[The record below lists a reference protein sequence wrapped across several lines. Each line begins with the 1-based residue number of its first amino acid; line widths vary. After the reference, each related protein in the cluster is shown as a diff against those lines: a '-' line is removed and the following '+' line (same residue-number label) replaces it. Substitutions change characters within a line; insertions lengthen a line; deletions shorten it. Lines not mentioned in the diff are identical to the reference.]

1 MSHSEEKGLNS
12 AEVYR
17 DSISTV
23 NKDGSR
29 VWIYPKKPRGF
40 FYNARTI
47 VSIILVIIL
56 FGLPFIKVDGRPLF
70 LFNILERKFILFGN
84 IFGTHDFFIFVLIF
98 IAGIIF
104 IFLFTAVYGR
114 LFCGWICPQTIFMEM
129 VFRKIEYWIEGDRND
144 QIRLNAAPWSAQ
156 KAVKKISKQSIFLG
170 LSFLIGNLFLAYII
184 GVDELFSIVM
194 RSPAENPGGFATV
207 MAITG
212 GFYFVFASFREQAC
226 TIVCPYG
233 RLQSVL
239 LDRNSIVVAYDD
251 RRGEPRGKI
260 KRGEERTNG
269 DCIDCKLCVDVCP
282 TGIDIRN
289 GIQLEC
295 VNCTACIDACDEV
308 MVKIGKPKK
317 LIRYDSLN
325 GISLGEKFKISPRII
340 TYTSF
345 LFVLLGLI
353 TYLIF
358 SRSDASVTILRA
370 PGTMYQEQ
378 PGGKISNIY
387 NLNIVNKTYEPMKI
401 TLAVQGLK
409 SEIKILGEDV
419 AVEGQKVYEGR
430 FMLIID
436 VKDIE
441 RISTPLV
448 IDVYNGTEKLSEI
461 KTSFMGNP
469 ELKNQ

>member
-1 MSHSEEKGLNS
+1 MSRSEDNNLKS
-12 AEVYR
+12 ADVYR

-23 NKDGSR
+23 NKEGKR
-29 VWIYPKKPRGF
+29 IWIYPRKPSGF
-40 FYNARTI
+40 FYNARTV
-47 VSIILVIIL
+47 VSIFLLIIL

-84 IFGTHDFFIFVLIF
+84 LFGTHDFFIFVLIF

-129 VFRKIEYWIEGDRND
+129 VFRKIEYWIEGDAKD
-144 QIRLNAAPWSAQ
+144 QIALNAAPWTAQ
-156 KAVKKISKQSIFLG
+156 KTVKKVSKQTIFFG

-184 GVDELFSIVM
+184 GIDELFSIVM
-194 RSPAENPGGFATV
+194 RSPAENPGGFTLV
-207 MAITG
+207 MAFTG

-251 RRGEPRGKI
+251 KRGEPRGKL
-260 KRGEERTNG
+260 KKDEVRTEG

-295 VNCTACIDACDEV
+295 VNCTACIDACDDV
-308 MVKIGKPKK
+308 MEKVGKPKK

-325 GISLGEKFKISPRII
+325 GISLGEKFKITPRII

-345 LFVLLGLI
+345 LLILLGLI
-353 TYLIF
+353 AYLIF
-358 SRSDASVTILRA
+358 SRSDAAVTILRA

-387 NLNIVNKTYEPMKI
+387 SLNIVNKTYDPMEI
-401 TLAVQGLK
+401 TLTVQDRNA
-409 SEIKILGEDV
+409 EIKILGENVRVD
-419 AVEGQKVYEGR
+419 GQKVYEGR
-430 FMLIID
+430 FMLILD
-436 VKDIE
+436 VHDIE
-441 RISTPLV
+441 RVSTPLV
-448 IDVYNGTEKLSEI
+448 IDVYNGKEKLKEI
-461 KTSFMGNP
+461 KTSFMGIP
-469 ELKNQ
+469 ELKNK

>member
-1 MSHSEEKGLNS
+1 MSRSEDNNLKS
-12 AEVYR
+12 ADVYR

-23 NKDGSR
+23 NKEGKR
-29 VWIYPKKPRGF
+29 IWIYPRKPSGF
-40 FYNARTI
+40 FYNARTV
-47 VSIILVIIL
+47 VSIFLLIIL

-84 IFGTHDFFIFVLIF
+84 LFGTHDFFIFVLIF

-129 VFRKIEYWIEGDRND
+129 VFRKIEYWIEGDAKD
-144 QIRLNAAPWSAQ
+144 QIALNAAPWTAQ
-156 KAVKKISKQSIFLG
+156 KTVKKVSKQTIFFG

-184 GVDELFSIVM
+184 GIDELFSIVM
-194 RSPAENPGGFATV
+194 RSPAENPGGFTLV
-207 MAITG
+207 MAFTG

-251 RRGEPRGKI
+251 KRGEPRGKL
-260 KRGEERTNG
+260 KKDEERTEG

-295 VNCTACIDACDEV
+295 VNCTACIDACDDV
-308 MVKIGKPKK
+308 MEKIGKPKK

-325 GISLGEKFKISPRII
+325 GISLGEKFKITPRII

-345 LFVLLGLI
+345 LLILLGLI
-353 TYLIF
+353 AYLIF
-358 SRSDASVTILRA
+358 SRSDAAVTILRA

-387 NLNIVNKTYEPMKI
+387 SLNIVNKTYDPMEI
-401 TLAVQGLK
+401 TMTVQDRNA
-409 SEIKILGEDV
+409 EIKILGEDV
-419 AVEGQKVYEGR
+419 RVDGQKVYEGR
-430 FMLIID
+430 FMLILD
-436 VKDIE
+436 VRDIE
-441 RISTPLV
+441 RVSTPLV
-448 IDVYNGTEKLSEI
+448 IDVYNGKEKLKEI

-469 ELKNQ
+469 ELKNK

>member
-1 MSHSEEKGLNS
+1 MSKSEDNS
-12 AEVYR
+12 SNPAEFYR

-23 NKDGSR
+23 NKDGNR
-29 VWIYPKKPRGF
+29 VWIYPKKPKGF

-47 VSIILVIIL
+47 VSIFLLIIL

-84 IFGTHDFFIFVLIF
+84 FFGTHDFFIFVLIF

-114 LFCGWICPQTIFMEM
+114 LFCGWICPQTIFMEL

-144 QIRLNAAPWSAQ
+144 QIRLNAAPWSVQ
-156 KAVKKISKQSIFLG
+156 KAVKKISKQSVFLG

-194 RSPAENPGGFATV
+194 KSPSENPEGFTVV
-207 MAITG
+207 MAVTG

-251 RRGEPRGKI
+251 KRGEPRGKL
-260 KRGEERTNG
+260 KRGEDRTKG

-308 MVKIGKPKK
+308 MVKIGKPKR

-325 GISLGEKFKISPRII
+325 GISLGEKFRISPRIL

-345 LFVLLGLI
+345 LLLLLGLI

-387 NLNIVNKTYEPMKI
+387 NLNIVNKTYEPMNI
-401 TLAVQGLK
+401 SLAVQGLK

-419 AVEGQKVYEGR
+419 SVDGQQVYEGR
-430 FMLIID
+430 FMLILE

-441 RISTPLV
+441 RISTPLI

>member
-1 MSHSEEKGLNS
+1 MSKSEDNS
-12 AEVYR
+12 SNLAEVYR

-23 NKDGSR
+23 NKAGNR
-29 VWIYPKKPRGF
+29 VWIYPKKPKGF
-40 FYNARTI
+40 FYKARTI
-47 VSIILVIIL
+47 VSIFLLIIL

-84 IFGTHDFFIFVLIF
+84 FFGTHDFFIFVLIF

-114 LFCGWICPQTIFMEM
+114 LFCGWICPQTIFMEL

-144 QIRLNAAPWSAQ
+144 QIRLNAAPWSVQ
-156 KAVKKISKQSIFLG
+156 KAVKKISKQSVFLG

-194 RSPAENPGGFATV
+194 KSPSENPEGFTVV
-207 MAITG
+207 MAVTG

-251 RRGEPRGKI
+251 KRGEPRGKL
-260 KRGEERTNG
+260 KRGEDRTKG

-308 MVKIGKPKK
+308 MVKIGKPKR

-325 GISLGEKFKISPRII
+325 GISLGEKFRISPRIL

-345 LFVLLGLI
+345 FCF
-353 TYLIF
+353 Y
-358 SRSDASVTILRA
+358 
-370 PGTMYQEQ
+370 
-378 PGGKISNIY
+378 
-387 NLNIVNKTYEPMKI
+387 
-401 TLAVQGLK
+401 
-409 SEIKILGEDV
+409 
-419 AVEGQKVYEGR
+419 
-430 FMLIID
+430 
-436 VKDIE
+436 
-441 RISTPLV
+441 
-448 IDVYNGTEKLSEI
+448 
-461 KTSFMGNP
+461 
-469 ELKNQ
+469 

>member
-1 MSHSEEKGLNS
+1 MSKIDDNGLNAS
-12 AEVYR
+12 EGYR

-23 NKDGSR
+23 SKEGNR

-47 VSIILVIIL
+47 VSIFLLIIL

-84 IFGTHDFFIFVLIF
+84 IFGTHDFFIFGLIF
-98 IAGIIF
+98 IAAIIF

-114 LFCGWICPQTIFMEM
+114 LFCGWICPQTIFMEL

-144 QIRLNAAPWSAQ
+144 QIRLNAAPWTVQ
-156 KAVKKISKQSIFLG
+156 KAAKKISKQTIFLT
-170 LSFLIGNLFLAYII
+170 LSFIIGNLFLAYII

-194 RSPAENPGGFATV
+194 KPPADNPGGFTTV
-207 MAITG
+207 LAITG

-239 LDRNSIVVAYDD
+239 LDKNSIVVAYDD

-260 KRGEERTNG
+260 RRGEERTNG

-325 GISLGEKFKISPRII
+325 GISLGEKFKITPRII

-345 LFVLLGLI
+345 LLILLGLI

-358 SRSDASVTILRA
+358 SRSDASITILRA

-401 TLAVQGLK
+401 SLSVQGLK
-409 SEIKILGEDV
+409 SEIKILGEEII
-419 AVEGQKVYEGR
+419 VEGQMVYEGR
-430 FMLIID
+430 FMLILD
-436 VKDIE
+436 VNDIE

-448 IDVYNGTEKLSEI
+448 IDVFNGGDKLQEM